1 VREASA
7 GQRHLR
13 FWLLGLAAFLIA
25 LYFLGGILLPF
36 VAGMAIA
43 YFLDPVCDRLE
54 TLGCSRSW
62 AVSIVGIG
70 FVLIVA
76 AVLLLVLPMLQHQV
90 VDLANRLP
98 GYATKLSQHVL
109 PQLQA
114 LAGRFGIA
122 NLSDLGSN
130 AAGQAGSLV
139 GWLGSA
145 LLRIFSSGVAL
156 ANLLSL
162 LFITPVVA
170 FYLLR
175 DWDRLLAHV
184 DGLLPRAHASV
195 IRTQLGEIDR
205 SLAGFAR
212 GQATVCLLLAL
223 YYAVG
228 LSLVGLDFGLA
239 VGLGI
244 GLFSFVPYVGSI
256 AGFITAFGIALA
268 QFDSWL
274 SIGLVVAVFAV
285 GQFLEGNVLAPRLV
299 GNRVGLHPVWV
310 IFALLA
316 GGALFGFVGL
326 LLAMPAAAVAGVLI
340 RFAVARYRES
350 PYYRGEPPW
359 PSSPST

>member
-1 VREASA
+1 VRGTSA
-7 GQRHLR
+7 TRRQLR
-13 FWLLGLAAFLIA
+13 FWLLSLALFLIL
-25 LYFLGGILLPF
+25 LYVLRGILLPF

-43 YFLDPVCDRLE
+43 YFLDPLCDRLE
-54 TLGCSRSW
+54 ALGFSRSW
-62 AVSIVGIG
+62 AVAIVGIG

-76 AVLLLVLPMLQHQV
+76 AALLVVLPMLQNQV
-90 VDLANRLP
+90 VELANRLP
-98 GYATKLSQHVL
+98 GYATKLSQHLL

-114 LAGRFGIA
+114 LAARFGIA
-122 NLSDLGSN
+122 SLSDLGSN

-139 GWLGSA
+139 GWLGKA
-145 LLRIFSSGVAL
+145 LLRVFSSGVAL

-175 DWDRLLAHV
+175 DWDRLVAHV
-184 DGLLPRAHASV
+184 DGLLPRAHAAV
-195 IRTQLGEIDR
+195 IRAQLREIDR

-212 GQATVCLLLAL
+212 GQATVCLLLAI

-228 LSLVGLDFGLA
+228 LSLAGLDFGLA

-256 AGFITAFGIALA
+256 AGFITAVGIALA

-274 SIGLVVAVFAV
+274 SIGLVVTIFAV

-326 LLAMPAAAVAGVLI
+326 LLAMPVAAVAGVLI
-340 RFAVARYRES
+340 RFAVARYRDS